1 MVHNY
6 MRVLL
11 LLRNVHGDDDA
22 HVSSPVPPSSSA
34 SSGDTAAG
42 TSSTAVAVEDPT
54 PVPSSSGDTAAG
66 TSSAAVAAEEP
77 PPAPSAPAL
86 DNEVIGPEG
95 VEAMS
100 WALKTH
106 DQALVRS
113 VCNAVPS
120 WCIKEQI
127 HLFNRRDVDAVAT
140 VKPVKTVKLALD
152 PSLLK
157 DRMVLV
163 EHLNA
168 HISETHGDQWSRA
181 PRGSILTFLKEN
193 VRWTRPHRRAV
204 ESVRRAL
211 LSWRKRRLADK
222 GHCPQSRTL
231 TLKDTP
237 ILKGSRF
244 VWTDILVAAFSHLFL
259 LGCRTVTGVMCLG
272 SRMPLWDSTAD
283 FLHHKRVFLTR

>member
-1 MVHNY
+1 M
-6 MRVLL
+6 
-11 LLRNVHGDDDA
+11 
-22 HVSSPVPPSSSA
+22 
-34 SSGDTAAG
+34 T
-42 TSSTAVAVEDPT
+42 
-54 PVPSSSGDTAAG
+54 
-66 TSSAAVAAEEP
+66 
-77 PPAPSAPAL
+77 
-86 DNEVIGPEG
+86 
-95 VEAMS
+95 
-100 WALKTH
+100 
-106 DQALVRS
+106 
-113 VCNAVPS
+113 
-120 WCIKEQI
+120 
-127 HLFNRRDVDAVAT
+127 
-140 VKPVKTVKLALD
+140 PVKTVKLAID

-244 VWTDILVAAFSHLFL
+244 VWTEMARASANYLNDKIEFVEVLSYKMEIEESGACKLISRAMNIMQEVALQQTELQAWEAISGQIASLNAKASFQTALAAVAADLDVLAEDPDLIEMFDLI
-259 LGCRTVTGVMCLG
+259 V
-272 SRMPLWDSTAD
+272 SRGGKES
-283 FLHHKRVFLTR
+283 V